1 MKYIVVGMHSCGKYD
16 VYNILSTENYKCGK
30 LFTNNN
36 YLDEL
41 YNGDC
46 YETYDDEDIQ
56 QIFENN
62 AYIFMQELDSN
73 NANYFEGLSLYDF
86 ENNDVFILNPQQ
98 FNQIPCVELKD
109 EVCFIWMDNNKTNRM
124 ERFKESKLLYNFN
137 EREKLESD
145 DLNSFISNIYNFPK
159 SHLLYFYNEEPCRVA
174 SIIKAMIKYPDL
186 ITDFEKNFK

>member
-16 VYNILSTENYKCGK
+16 VYNILSTEGYRCGH
-30 LFTNNN
+30 LFTNADDLNS
-36 YLDEL
+36 L

-62 AYIFMQELDSN
+62 AYIFMQELNSN

-86 ENNDVFILNPQQ
+86 ENNDLFILNPQQ

-109 EVCFIWMDNNKTNRM
+109 EVCFIWMDNNRTNRM
-124 ERFKESKLLYNFN
+124 ERFKSAKYIYNFN
-137 EREKLESD
+137 EREKLESE

-174 SIIKAMIKYPDL
+174 SIIKAIIKYPDL
-186 ITDFEKNFK
+186 LKDFENNFK